1 LIQVVSRPALY
12 EIGFVPSRA
21 AASATPKF
29 IYLLNADEVDPASIP
44 SNAFVVYQ
52 GHHGDRGAALAD
64 VCLPGAAYTEKGSTW
79 VNTEGRSQL
88 GRAAVPPP
96 GAAREDWK
104 IVRALAEVM
113 GVDLPYDDLV
123 GVRDRMWAISPSLVR
138 WDGLEGTSAEVA
150 KAGLGSLSGIGKK
163 APSGEKMGLVMGN
176 FYQTD
181 VISRA

>member
-1 LIQVVSRPALY
+1 M
-12 EIGFVPSRA
+12 
-21 AASATPKF
+21 
-29 IYLLNADEVDPASIP
+29 
-44 SNAFVVYQ
+44 YQ

-104 IVRALAEVM
+104 IVRALAEVL

-138 WDGLEGTSAEVA
+138 WDGLEGTSLEVA
-150 KAGLGSLSGIGKK
+150 RAGLRSLSAIGKK
-163 APSGEKMGLVMGN
+163 APSGAKMGLAVGN

-181 VISRA
+181 VVSRA